1 MKVVNRI
8 KANKDFALAIKT
20 GRSIRADSFVLHI
33 RKNELTHTRVGIS
46 VSKKLGNAVTR
57 NYIKRQIRSMCD
69 QHIDYSKSSLDIVIV
84 ARRPY
89 LDKTYHENS
98 EILKFYLS
106 GIIEV

>member
-8 KANKDFALAIKT
+8 KANEDFALAIKT
-20 GRSIRADSFVLHI
+20 GRSFRADSFILHI

-57 NYIKRQIRSMCD
+57 NHIKRQVRSMCD
-69 QHIDYSKSSLDIVIV
+69 THIDYSRLPVDIVIV
-84 ARRPY
+84 VRRPY
-89 LDKTYHENS
+89 LEKDYSQNS

-106 GIIEV
+106 QIN

>member
-8 KANKDFALAIKT
+8 KANEDFALAIKT

-33 RKNELTHTRVGIS
+33 RKNEFTHTRVGVS

-57 NYIKRQIRSMCD
+57 NHIKRQIRSMCD
-69 QHIDYSKSSLDIVIV
+69 EHIDYSKSLDIVIV

-89 LDKTYHENS
+89 LDKTYQENS
-98 EILKFYLS
+98 EILKLYLS
-106 GIIEV
+106 QFI